1 MSADE
6 QLGLAYL
13 PTGAPTNDM
22 YGGHRLGD
30 NLFANRLVCVR
41 CATGER
47 VWHFQTVHHDL
58 WDYDNNVAPILI
70 DITVNGKSFKAVVQL
85 TKQAMAYV
93 FDRATGRP
101 VWPIEERPV
110 PTSKT
115 PGEKTARTQPFPT
128 KPAPFDRHGLT
139 TDDLIDFTP
148 ELRAE
153 ALEIAKRYVL
163 GPIFT
168 PPSVRGPGPND
179 TKGTLQMPGATG
191 GAEWGGAGFDP
202 ETGIIYVPSITGT
215 FAADLLP
222 GDPKSTNLR
231 YTRGDRELVIGPAR
245 TADHE
250 AALRADRR
258 DRPEVGRSPVE
269 RWRTATARATI
280 RRSRHLNLPP
290 LGQPSR
296 DMPLLTRTLLFVSQ
310 GDPIMIRTPPGGG
323 NNGNRIRA
331 YDKKTG
337 AVVWD
342 FKLPAGTT
350 GAIMTYLHKG
360 KQYIVAPIGATNHP
374 AEFVA
379 LSLP

>member
-1 MSADE
+1 M
-6 QLGLAYL
+6 
-13 PTGAPTNDM
+13 
-22 YGGHRLGD
+22 
-30 NLFANRLVCVR
+30 
-41 CATGER
+41 
-47 VWHFQTVHHDL
+47 
-58 WDYDNNVAPILI
+58 
-70 DITVNGKSFKAVVQL
+70 VQL

-101 VWPIEERPV
+101 IWPIEERPV

-163 GPIFT
+163 GPIYT

-202 ETGIIYVPSITGT
+202 ETGIIYIPSITGT

-222 GDPKSTNLR
+222 GDPKTHR
-231 YTRGDRELVIGPAR
+231 PALHARRPRAGHRAPR

-250 AALRADRR
+250 AALRADRG
-258 DRPEVGRSPVE
+258 DRPEVRRSPVE
-269 RWRTATARATI
+269 RGQRRRSARPSKRSGISICRRSASRRATC
-280 RRSRHLNLPP
+280 RS
-290 LGQPSR
+290 
-296 DMPLLTRTLLFVSQ
+296 
-310 GDPIMIRTPPGGG
+310 
-323 NNGNRIRA
+323 
-331 YDKKTG
+331 
-337 AVVWD
+337 
-342 FKLPAGTT
+342 
-350 GAIMTYLHKG
+350 
-360 KQYIVAPIGATNHP
+360 
-374 AEFVA
+374 
-379 LSLP
+379 